1 MKLKV
6 GVIGC
11 GHLGRWH
18 VKMHTMIENSDL
30 VGIYDINR
38 EQAEK
43 VATEFKTAV
52 YEEMDKLIDEA
63 EALVIVTS
71 TPYHHEVAKKCLA
84 KGKHVFIEKPITT
97 TVEEADELIK
107 MARERKLKIQVG
119 HIERYNPAFYAIK
132 DIKLKPKFIETHR
145 LAMFNPRGTDVAVVL
160 DLMIHDIDIIL
171 NLVDSPVKQIDAS
184 GVGVVTDNIDIANV
198 RLIFEN
204 GATANVTASR
214 ISLKKMRK
222 FRIFQKDTYV
232 TLDFD
237 KGSADVFRLTEKED
251 DSIEGLSVGEIET
264 VGKKVMYTTKP
275 RIEVNALL
283 EESKDFVAAVLNDSP
298 VTVTGEDGRR
308 ALKVAEEII
317 SKINEQIAAED
328 K

>member
-1 MKLKV
+1 MKLKI

-18 VKMHTMIENSDL
+18 VKMHTMIEHSSL
-30 VGIYDINR
+30 IGIHDINTK
-38 EQAEK
+38 QAETVAAEFNVK
-43 VATEFKTAV
+43 VFKK
-52 YEEMDKLIDEA
+52 MDKLIAKAD
-63 EALVIVTS
+63 ALIIVTS
-71 TPYHHEVAKKCLA
+71 TPFHYEVAKKCLL

-107 MARERKLKIQVG
+107 LAAEQNLKIQVG

-132 DIKLKPKFIETHR
+132 DIKLEPKFIETHR

-171 NLVDSPVKQIDAS
+171 HLVNSPVKQIDAS

-198 RLIFEN
+198 RLTFEN

-237 KGSADVFRLTEKED
+237 KGSADIFRLTEKD
-251 DSIEGLSVGEIET
+251 DDTIDGLSVGEIET
-264 VGKKVMYTTKP
+264 AGKKVMYTTKP
-275 RIEVNALL
+275 RVEINALL
-283 EESKDFVAAVLNDSP
+283 EESKDFVNAVLNDTS

-317 SKINEQIAAED
+317 AKINAQITTISS
-328 K
+328 